1 METAR
6 SFGGILSPRHREEVL
21 NVILALLLH
30 RRGIVAAP
38 EQILRSHL
46 ERGRAMLD
54 VLVHY
59 QGLRT
64 AIEGRIA
71 ITQAAQN
78 ALLKKTRERVQKG
91 IAHLGIAIIYPG
103 SLRKV
108 PFERL
113 EQELAHASLRFAVI
127 SEVEDIQ
134 LVLRLPNEPEP
145 EDLIMP
151 AVWIDGDLGNLT
163 DVLRRTYERLVRE
176 DVVQRAADNIQGG
189 IVELSE
195 VILRSPGSVARSA
208 TALGIKAITTRGSST
223 LSDEE

>member
-1 METAR
+1 M
-6 SFGGILSPRHREEVL
+6 SPRHREEVL

-38 EQILRSHL
+38 EQILLSHL
-46 ERGRAMLD
+46 ERRRAMPD

-64 AIEGRIA
+64 AIEGRTA
-71 ITQAAQN
+71 ITQAAQT
-78 ALLKKTRERVQKG
+78 ALLRKTRDRVQKG
-91 IAHLGIAIIYPG
+91 IAHLGIAIAYPA
-103 SLRKV
+103 SLREA
-108 PFERL
+108 PFEQL
-113 EQELAHASLRFAVI
+113 EQELARACLRFAVI

-134 LVLRLPNEPEP
+134 LGLRLPNEPEP

-151 AVWIDGDLGNLT
+151 AVWIEGDLGNLT

-176 DVVQRAADNIQGG
+176 DVVQRAAESIRAG

-195 VILRSPGSVARSA
+195 VILRSPGSVGRSA
-208 TALGIKAITTRGSST
+208 TALGIKAVATRGSST
-223 LSDEE
+223 LSEEE